1 MWEKIWRM
9 FQWFVGGM
17 IAVFLLQIVLVHNI
31 YEMLIRN
38 TV

>member
-17 IAVFLLQIVLVHNI
+17 IAVLQIVLVHNI